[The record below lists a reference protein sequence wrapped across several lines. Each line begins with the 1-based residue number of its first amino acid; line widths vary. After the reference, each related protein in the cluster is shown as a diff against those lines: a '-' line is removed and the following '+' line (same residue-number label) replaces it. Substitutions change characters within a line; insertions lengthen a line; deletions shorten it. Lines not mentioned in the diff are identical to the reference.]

1 MTGRDAAAA
10 RFRPRP
16 RTQTDRH
23 VASDTLL
30 TTDAAPA
37 DEAEAAGAL
46 EARRRKTRAARF
58 LAGWRPMARREL
70 TAAMVAGALGGGVIV
85 AQAWVVA
92 SLLDAALF
100 RGTPAAALTPGLL
113 TLAGLAGLRALAAY
127 GAERFGFAAAMKVVP
142 ALRRAMLERLDR
154 IGPPGLSGSPPGEI
168 VAALADGVRGTEPF
182 FSRYIPAM
190 TQAAVLPVGIL
201 LVVAPLDW
209 VSALAFFVTAPL
221 IPLFMALIGMGA
233 EQRNQ
238 RQWRRLQRMSGHFLD
253 AIQGLAT
260 LKAFNAGPRM
270 TGEVAEAAEEYRRD
284 TMAVLRI
291 AFLSSLT
298 LEFFATVSIA
308 LVALMIGLR
317 LMWGEM
323 GYQHGLFVLLLAPE
337 FYLPLRAMGT
347 AYHARMEALGAAERL
362 AALEDMPELA
372 ERGAGAG
379 AAVPRPDGPVALRF
393 EEVRL
398 DFADGRRALDG
409 VSFTVPAGETWA
421 VVGASGAGK
430 SSLFAL
436 LMGFARPTGGRILVN
451 GVPLAG
457 LDLAA
462 FRARLAYV
470 PQRPTLFAADAA
482 ANIALGE
489 AAPDPERVAQ
499 AARHAAIDARIAAL
513 PQGYA
518 TPLGDGGHALSGGE
532 AHRIGLA
539 RAFYRDAPL
548 VLLDEPTAHLDAGTE
563 AAVQQ
568 AIAGLKPGR
577 TLLVIAHRLA
587 SLAHADRILVLERGR
602 VVEIGTEAELRAA
615 GGRFAAL
622 VRHELA
628 EGQAEGETP
637 A

>member
-1 MTGRDAAAA
+1 M
-10 RFRPRP
+10 
-16 RTQTDRH
+16 
-23 VASDTLL
+23 
-30 TTDAAPA
+30 
-37 DEAEAAGAL
+37 AGAQ
-46 EARRRKTRAARF
+46 EARQRKSRAARL
-58 LAGWRPMARREL
+58 LAGWRPLARREL
-70 TAAMVAGALGGGVIV
+70 AAAMVAGALGGAVIV

-92 SLLDAALF
+92 SILDAALF
-100 RGTPAAALTPGLL
+100 RGAPPEALTGGLL
-113 TLAGLAGLRALAAY
+113 ALAGLLVLRAVAAY

-154 IGPPGLSGSPPGEI
+154 IGPLGLSGTPSGEI

-182 FSRYIPAM
+182 FSRYIPA
-190 TQAAVLPVGIL
+190 TSQAVVLPLGIL
-201 LVVAPLDW
+201 IVVAPLDW
-209 VSALAFFVTAPL
+209 VSALAFLVTAPL

-253 AIQGLAT
+253 AIQGIAT

-270 TGEVAEAAEEYRRD
+270 VGEVAEAADGYRRD

-347 AYHARMEALGAAERL
+347 AYHARMESLGAAERL
-362 AALEDMPELA
+362 AALEDMPDMA
-372 ERGAGAG
+372 ESGAGVG
-379 AAVPRPDGPVALRF
+379 APPLPAGPVAIRF
-393 EEVRL
+393 EDVRL

-409 VSFTVPAGETWA
+409 VSFTIPAGETWA

-451 GVPLAG
+451 GAPLAA

-462 FRARLAYV
+462 FRAGLAYV

-489 AAPDPERVAQ
+489 AAPDAARVVQ
-499 AARHAAIDARIAAL
+499 AARQAAIHARLEAL

-518 TPLGDGGHALSGGE
+518 TPLGEGGHALSGGE
-532 AHRIGLA
+532 AHRVGLA

-602 VVEIGTEAELRAA
+602 VVEIGTEAALRAA
-615 GGRFAAL
+615 GGTFAAL
-622 VRHELA
+622 VRSAL
-628 EGQAEGETP
+628 AEGETP